1 MESARVRE
9 TLSIIVEIITVLI
22 LEGSQMGE
30 MGDLCS
36 QLGHL
41 VGLLPCIHRTRSTT
55 GYPGPR
61 HLHSHHF
68 SRVLLSLRTI
78 SSTQRRMNS
87 KLGDLG

>member
-41 VGLLPCIHRTRSTT
+41 VGLLPC
-55 GYPGPR
+55 
-61 HLHSHHF
+61 
-68 SRVLLSLRTI
+68 
-78 SSTQRRMNS
+78 M
-87 KLGDLG
+87 